1 MSGADTSIGPQEG
14 GCQCGRVRFR
24 LRGDPLTSYAC
35 HCTECQAATGAAFS
49 LSLIVDREALEVI
62 RGSATATTYGMHG
75 SDRHRYGC
83 PDCGSALWF
92 AGAGMPEIVALK
104 TGTLDHP
111 DLYPPVAHVW
121 TRSAQSSFPLPEGVP
136 AWPGQPEM
144 EALLALWQGRAE
156 RSADAAAPPGAR
168 QVVAAWVQ
176 AFNRG
181 DADEVAGFYADD
193 AVNHQVTRDPVK
205 GREAIRAMFAG
216 EFAAAEMTC
225 IVENLFEDGEWAI
238 LEWRD
243 PLGLR
248 GCGFFHVVDELIRF
262 ERGYW
267 DELSL
272 LRQHGLPLPQE

>member
-1 MSGADTSIGPQEG
+1 MSGDDTSIGPQEG

-24 LRGDPLTSYAC
+24 LRGEPLTSYAC

-49 LSLIVDREALEVI
+49 LSLIVAREALEVI
-62 RGSATATTYGMHG
+62 RGTAAATTYGMHG
-75 SDRHRYGC
+75 SDRHRYAC

-111 DLYPPVAHVW
+111 DLCPPVAHVW
-121 TRSAQSSFPLPEGVP
+121 TRSAQSWFPLPEGVP

-144 EALLALWQGRAE
+144 ETLLALWQGRAT
-156 RSADAAAPPGAR
+156 RSADTAAPPGAR

-193 AVNHQVTRDPVK
+193 AVNHQVTRGLLPEQPEDQGQHEAHQDH
-205 GREAIRAMFAG
+205 GRDRQVEGETFPSDDDVAG
-216 EFAAAEMTC
+216 QAAERQAA
-225 IVENLFEDGEWAI
+225 EPGPQQADDDDRQADDDERL
-238 LEWRD
+238 LH
-243 PLGLR
+243 
-248 GCGFFHVVDELIRF
+248 GCG
-262 ERGYW
+262 
-267 DELSL
+267 
-272 LRQHGLPLPQE
+272 PLPAL